1 MTVDDFPI
9 LPTGRPLWLITLA
22 DLALLLVGFFVLM
35 QANTQLDPRALASGI
50 RQGFGIAP
58 AEPEEPIPVAAAA
71 MLNFAPGSAV
81 LPAAPDSLAAWA
93 REALR
98 DPRVSLKVTGAVD
111 GSAADVDP
119 ASASGAVL
127 AADRAR
133 AVAAALAGMA
143 PGRMTIVNSTTRK
156 PGRRQVI
163 VTLAF
168 SGDR

>member
-1 MTVDDFPI
+1 MTIDEFPV
-9 LPTGRPLWLITLA
+9 PAAGRPLWLITLA

-58 AEPEEPIPVAAAA
+58 AETEEPIPVAAAA
-71 MLNFAPGSAV
+71 MLNFAPGSAA
-81 LPAAPDSLAAWA
+81 LPASPDSLAAWA

-111 GSAADVDP
+111 GSAMDVDP
-119 ASASGAVL
+119 VSMSGAVL

-133 AVAAALAGMA
+133 TVAAALAGVP
-143 PGRMTIVNSTTRK
+143 PGRMTIVNATISK